1 LKKYYPVDEFVF
13 NCILPFTM
21 QKTDVLLDA
30 LVNAIKNVGLHITE
44 TEFYINHP
52 NLGIYLSTFR
62 KVLASYIIASENGYI
77 PADEHDFR
85 IIRNKITDQITQH
98 IMDITDDLSLDFIS
112 ALGAE
117 RYEKGEAKGLSLS
130 ILPSRK
136 TIDKCTDALVF
147 KEPNRLELTLE
158 NVHSIRKQLNLSNG
172 GALAVT
178 WNYSKAQF
186 ETIGVISEGDAIRF
200 PWFEFCGS
208 AEWKFCLPPININED
223 STPQTPANDE
233 TKDAPNQID
242 SACRVYVKQGVLVLP
257 PIQLCSEVEAYIRK
271 KNLLKSDFEYDTIS
285 HLVEATSKC
294 EHGALLVFTSRYTAR
309 KESLR
314 LAHRNSRG
322 MQTKEPIPFS
332 DRNKLKK
339 EFYQLTS
346 IDGALILDFDGNCY
360 AYGVILDGVARGK
373 GNSGRGA
380 RYNSA
385 VTYIKNK
392 SSSKLRRKM
401 FAVVCSEDGMV
412 DVIC

>member
-1 LKKYYPVDEFVF
+1 MKKYYPVDKFVSK
-13 NCILPFTM
+13 CILPFTL
-21 QKTDVLLDA
+21 QKTDILLDA
-30 LVNAIKNVGLHITE
+30 LVNALKNVGVHITK
-44 TEFYINHP
+44 TPFYSHHP
-52 NLGIYLSTFR
+52 DLCVYLSTFR
-62 KVLASYIIASENGYI
+62 KVLNPYLLAAENGYI
-77 PADEHDFR
+77 QADEHDFR
-85 IIRNKITDQITQH
+85 MVRNRITDQITQH

-117 RYEKGEAKGLSLS
+117 RYEKNEARGLSLS
-130 ILPSRK
+130 ILPSIK

-158 NVHSIRKQLNLSNG
+158 NVHAIRKQLNLSNG

-186 ETIGVISEGDAIRF
+186 ETIGVILEGDAIRF

-208 AEWKFCLPPININED
+208 AEWKFCLPPSED
-223 STPQTPANDE
+223 TALRATAKDSNNDVSS
-233 TKDAPNQID
+233 QIG

-257 PIQLCSEVEAYIRK
+257 PVQLYSEVEDYIRK
-271 KNLLKSDFEYDTIS
+271 KNLLKSGSEYETIARI
-285 HLVEATSKC
+285 VEATSKC
-294 EHGALLVFTSRYTAR
+294 EHGALLIFSSRYTAR
-309 KESLR
+309 RESLR

-322 MQTKEPIPFS
+322 MQTKEPILFS
-332 DRNKLKK
+332 DQNKLKK

-360 AYGVILDGVARGK
+360 AYGVILDGVAKGK
-373 GNSGRGA
+373 GDSGRGA

-392 SSSKLRRKM
+392 SSCKLRRKM